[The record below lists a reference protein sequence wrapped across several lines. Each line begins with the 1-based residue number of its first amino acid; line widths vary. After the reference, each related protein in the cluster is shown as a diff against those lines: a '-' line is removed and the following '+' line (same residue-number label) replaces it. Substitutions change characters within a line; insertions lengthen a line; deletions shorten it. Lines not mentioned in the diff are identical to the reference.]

1 MQIGA
6 TEFQKQCLQLMS
18 QVEQTREE
26 VVIIKDGKAIA
37 KLVPLETSTPKS
49 IIGYLKDTVII
60 SDDLIT
66 PTGEMWEVSL
76 PA

>member
-6 TEFQKQCLQLMS
+6 TEFQQQCLQLMS

-37 KLVPLETSTPKS
+37 KLVPLEISTPKS
-49 IIGYLKDTVII
+49 IVGYLEGTVTM
-60 SDDLIT
+60 SDDLIA
-66 PTGEMWEVSL
+66 PTEENWQADM
-76 PA
+76 

>member
-18 QVEQTREE
+18 QMEHTKEE

-37 KLVPLETSTPKS
+37 KLVPLEPSSPKS
-49 IIGYLKDTVII
+49 IVGYLKDTVTMF
-60 SDDLIT
+60 DDLIA
-66 PTGEMWEVSL
+66 PTGEIWD
-76 PA
+76 ADT